1 MPQIDNHLKW
11 CLSDTKRL
19 IKSAPDLQLA
29 QKHLKKSE
37 YNYNVLQTL
46 EELKIYDWALN
57 VGFYAI
63 YHCFLG
69 ILSKYG
75 YSSKNQSCTI
85 TAILKLIE
93 DKKLDFD
100 KDLVLQFDTLDV
112 EDIEIPSNSVTLE
125 SEISNRHSRTKG
137 DTINGNVYNLNNPTT
152 RQDREMS
159 TYGVETSID
168 LKQLNKVKE
177 LILKVQ
183 RETIKVLVK

>member
-1 MPQIDNHLKW
+1 MSQIDNHLKW
-11 CLSDTKRL
+11 CLADTKRL
-19 IKSAPDLQLA
+19 IKSVPDLELA

-85 TAILKLIE
+85 TALLKLIE
-93 DKKLDFD
+93 DKKLNLG

-112 EDIEIPSNSVTLE
+112 ED
-125 SEISNRHSRTKG
+125 
-137 DTINGNVYNLNNPTT
+137 NLNNPTT

-183 RETIKVLVK
+183 RETIRILAE